1 MCFLNLFKR
10 IRLNKIKPKIIFS
23 DGKNP
28 LLQQTIKSLKSY
40 IDPIILF
47 KKKNDIPK
55 NFPFKTITID
65 TIDLNKYVQFLHTLA
80 KKKINFQ
87 QAKSLVQQPNYLSS
101 LMLKMREIDAQI
113 SGLNFFSKDVIK
125 PAIEILK
132 KNKNDFVSS
141 ICVLEKNKELMIF
154 SDCGLNISPNNQQR
168 AKIAIMACDFAK
180 NILKIKKPICSFLSY
195 STNNSGKGKLVDDV
209 KKSCLLAKQMAQKT
223 NYEFYGEI
231 QFDAAYNQ
239 QIRTKKIKNCQ
250 WKTKPNIYVFPE
262 LNSANIGYKIAQQL
276 GGYKCYGPI
285 LLGLSSPISDLS
297 RGATVE
303 DIIGTIILTIMQI
316 KKK

>member
-1 MCFLNLFKR
+1 MLLNLKK
-10 IRLNKIKPKIIFS
+10 ILQNKNKPKIIFG
-23 DGKNP
+23 DGGNP
-28 LLQQTIKSLKSY
+28 LLHKAIKSLQEY

-47 KKKNDIPK
+47 KKKKDVPK
-55 NFPFKTITID
+55 KFPFKVLTID
-65 TIDLNKYVQFLHTLA
+65 TINLNKYARFFYTLS
-80 KKKINFQ
+80 KEKINLK
-87 QAKSLVQQPNYLSS
+87 QAKIFAQQPNYLCS
-101 LMLKMREIDAQI
+101 LMVKMQEVDAQI
-113 SGLNFFSKDVIK
+113 CGLNFFSKDVFK

-141 ICVLEKNKELMIF
+141 ICVLEKDKGLTIF
-154 SDCGLNISPNNQQR
+154 SDCALNILPNYQQR
-168 AKIAIMACDFAK
+168 AKIAIMACNFAK
-180 NILKIKKPICSFLSY
+180 NILKVKKPICCFLSY

-209 KKSCLLAKQMAQKT
+209 KKSCLLAKQMTKKT
-223 NYEFYGEI
+223 NYEFHGEI

-250 WKTKPNIYVFPE
+250 WKTKPNIYIFPE
-262 LNSANIGYKIAQQL
+262 LNSANISYKIAQQL

-297 RGATVE
+297 RGATIE

>member
-1 MCFLNLFKR
+1 MLFNISKKMPQ
-10 IRLNKIKPKIIFS
+10 NKNKPKIIFG
-23 DGKNP
+23 DGKNL
-28 LLQQTIKSLKSY
+28 LLQQAIKTLKKY
-40 IDPIILF
+40 IDPIFLF
-47 KKKNDIPK
+47 EKKRDIPK
-55 NFPFKTITID
+55 NFSFKAVAID
-65 TIDLNKYVQFLHTLA
+65 TINLDKYAQFFCTSS
-80 KKKINFQ
+80 KKIDLK
-87 QAKSLVQQPNYLSS
+87 QAKILVQQPNYLCS
-101 LMLKMREIDAQI
+101 LMVKMKEVDAQI
-113 SGLNFFSKDVIK
+113 CGLNFFSKDVFK
-125 PAIEILK
+125 PAIKILK
-132 KNKNDFVSS
+132 RNDKDFVPS
-141 ICVLEKNKELMIF
+141 ICILEKNEKLMIF
-154 SDCGLNISPNNQQR
+154 SDCALNILPNYQQR

-180 NILKIKKPICSFLSY
+180 NILKIKKPICCFLSY

-209 KKSCLLAKQMAQKT
+209 KKSYQLAKQMAKKT

-239 QIRTKKIKNCQ
+239 QIRKKKIKNCQ
-250 WKTKPNIYVFPE
+250 WKTKPNIYIFPE

-297 RGATVE
+297 RGATIE

>member
-1 MCFLNLFKR
+1 MLIVSIKKILQ
-10 IRLNKIKPKIIFS
+10 NKIKPKIIFS

-28 LLQQTIKSLKSY
+28 LLKQAIESLKNY

-55 NFPFKTITID
+55 KFPFKTIAID
-65 TIDLNKYVQFLHTLA
+65 TFDLNKYAQFLHILSE
-80 KKKINFQ
+80 KKISFR
-87 QAKSLVQQPNYLSS
+87 QAKFLVQQPNYLCS
-101 LMLKMREIDAQI
+101 LMTKMKEVDAQI

-154 SDCGLNISPNNQQR
+154 SDCGLNIFPNYQQR
-168 AKIAIMACDFAK
+168 AKIAIMTCDFAK
-180 NILKIKKPICSFLSY
+180 NFLKIKKPICCFLSY
-195 STNNSGKGKLVDDV
+195 STNNSGKGKLVDNV
-209 KKSCLLAKQMAQKT
+209 KKSCLLAKQMARKT
-223 NYEFYGEI
+223 NYEFHGEI

-250 WKTKPNIYVFPE
+250 WKTKPNIYIFPE

-285 LLGLSSPISDLS
+285 LLGLSSPVSDLS
-297 RGATVE
+297 RGATIK

>member
-1 MCFLNLFKR
+1 MLVGS
-10 IRLNKIKPKIIFS
+10 NKKILQNKNKPKIIFN
-23 DGKNP
+23 DEKNP
-28 LLQQTIKSLKSY
+28 LLQQAIKSLKNY

-55 NFPFKTITID
+55 NFPFKTIAID
-65 TIDLNKYVQFLHTLA
+65 TIDLNKYVQFLHTLS
-80 KKKINFQ
+80 KKRINIQ
-87 QAKSLVQQPNYLSS
+87 KVKYLVQQPNYLSS

-125 PAIEILK
+125 PAIEIFK

-154 SDCGLNISPNNQQR
+154 SDCGLNIFPNYQQR

-180 NILKIKKPICSFLSY
+180 NILKIKKPICCFLSY

-209 KKSCLLAKQMAQKT
+209 KKSCLLAKQMAKKT
-223 NYEFYGEI
+223 NYEFHGEI

-250 WKTKPNIYVFPE
+250 WKTKPIIYIFPE

-285 LLGLSSPISDLS
+285 LLGLSSPVSDLS